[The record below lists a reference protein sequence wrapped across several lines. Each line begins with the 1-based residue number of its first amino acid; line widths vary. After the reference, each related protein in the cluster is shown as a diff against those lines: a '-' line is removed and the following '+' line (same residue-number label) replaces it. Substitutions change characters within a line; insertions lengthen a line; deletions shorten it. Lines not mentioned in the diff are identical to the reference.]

1 MLLKASSSMSSEV
14 DRRIADAIIAARDN
28 VALIREWGST
38 LDLSALRGDKKTR
51 YAIERAFIALDSA
64 IRDVPTSLLE
74 AHGIPVNMIAGFRNI
89 LAHTYDDI
97 LDDRVIL
104 TIKDDLPVLDAA
116 LQSAMTAVRS
126 A

>member
-1 MLLKASSSMSSEV
+1 MSSEEG
-14 DRRIADAIIAARDN
+14 RKMADAIVAARDN
-28 VALIREWGST
+28 VALIREWGSAM
-38 LDLSALRGDKKTR
+38 DLSALRADKKTR
-51 YAIERAFIALDSA
+51 YAIERAFIALDAA
-64 IRDVPTSLLE
+64 IRDVPSSLLE
-74 AHGIPVNMIAGFRNI
+74 AHGIPANMIAGFRNI

-97 LDDRVIL
+97 LDERVIL